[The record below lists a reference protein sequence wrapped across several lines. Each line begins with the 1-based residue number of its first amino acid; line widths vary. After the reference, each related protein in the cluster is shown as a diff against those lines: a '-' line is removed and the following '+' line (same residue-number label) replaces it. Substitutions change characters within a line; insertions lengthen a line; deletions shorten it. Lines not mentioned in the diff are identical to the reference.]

1 MTLSYTT
8 MKQLITIHPDTPGR
22 REIARIVEALRDG
35 DIIIYPTDT
44 LYAYGCDALNV
55 RAVERICRIK
65 GIDPAKAN
73 LSIVCHD
80 LADAAR
86 YAKIDDRTFKLMR
99 RNLPGA
105 FTFVLPAG
113 SHLPKL
119 YKQRKTVGIR
129 IPDNNITR
137 AIVEELG
144 NPLLSTSIN
153 IDEEEP
159 EYTTCPTLI
168 AERYGATADYVIDG
182 GDGDTESS
190 TIIDCTGDEPE
201 IMRQG
206 KGIIEE

>member
-1 MTLSYTT
+1 
-8 MKQLITIHPDTPGR
+8 MKQLITIHPDNPNR
-22 REIARIVEALRDG
+22 REVALIVEALREG

-73 LSIVCHD
+73 LSIICND
-80 LADAAR
+80 LADAAH

-99 RNLPGA
+99 KNLPGA
-105 FTFVLPAG
+105 FTFVLPAS
-113 SHLPKL
+113 SHLPKI

-129 IPDNNITR
+129 IPDNNIAH

-168 AERYGATADYVIDG
+168 AERYGATADYIIDG
-182 GDGDTESS
+182 GNGYTESS
-190 TIIDCTGDEPE
+190 TIVDCTGDELE
-201 IMRQG
+201 ITRQG